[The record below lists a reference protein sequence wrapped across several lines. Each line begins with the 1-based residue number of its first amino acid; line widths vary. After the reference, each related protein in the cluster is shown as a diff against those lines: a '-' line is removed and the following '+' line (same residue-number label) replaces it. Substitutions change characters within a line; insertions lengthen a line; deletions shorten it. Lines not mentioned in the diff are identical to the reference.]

1 MRPFVAAAAPLRGI
15 VPPSS
20 VTVRPSRP
28 MPPMASRQVYTREFH
43 DAYYR
48 AGSYVIAKLL
58 TDVPAS
64 GPRLFVRMNPFT

>member
-1 MRPFVAAAAPLRGI
+1 
-15 VPPSS
+15 
-20 VTVRPSRP
+20 